1 MIKLTHYRKEVIYQ
15 VISSFF
21 KEELK
26 KAGIIYTEAPDLKHD
41 VISYHHDGKDK
52 FALISEGDGFETIY
66 ITDSIPLDCDW
77 DALVADCEAQLNGK
91 EPMEMRTKARL
102 IVDTAYQ
109 NAGDKY
115 TRDIKDLF
123 MSAPE
128 PTSTDIQLAI
138 AQLGY
143 SIDDL
148 KKMDHHDIDAAFFNS
163 ICATK

>member
-102 IVDTAYQ
+102 IVDTACLL
-109 NAGDKY
+109 Y
-115 TRDIKDLF
+115 T
-123 MSAPE
+123 S
-128 PTSTDIQLAI
+128 
-138 AQLGY
+138 
-143 SIDDL
+143 
-148 KKMDHHDIDAAFFNS
+148 DAADE
-163 ICATK
+163 

>member
-1 MIKLTHYRKEVIYQ
+1 
-15 VISSFF
+15 
-21 KEELK
+21 
-26 KAGIIYTEAPDLKHD
+26 
-41 VISYHHDGKDK
+41 
-52 FALISEGDGFETIY
+52 
-66 ITDSIPLDCDW
+66 
-77 DALVADCEAQLNGK
+77 
-91 EPMEMRTKARL
+91 MEMKTKARL

-123 MSAPE
+123 MPAPE

>member
-1 MIKLTHYRKEVIYQ
+1 M
-15 VISSFF
+15 
-21 KEELK
+21 
-26 KAGIIYTEAPDLKHD
+26 
-41 VISYHHDGKDK
+41 
-52 FALISEGDGFETIY
+52 ISEGDGFETIY

-123 MSAPE
+123 IPAPE

-148 KKMDHHDIDAAFFNS
+148 KKMDHHDIDAALFNS
-163 ICATK
+163 ICATN